1 MTLLAEDGDKA
12 VGFLIGLIQK
22 PAPGAARSTVMA
34 QLNNIFVREESR
46 GQKIGEQLAD
56 EFKRLCR
63 AEQVEQ
69 LNVTVN
75 SQNESAIAFYNRIG
89 FAPSRMLMS
98 RKI

>member
-63 AEQVEQ
+63 TEQVEQ